1 MNNNWMQ
8 LIFVILV
15 FGGGAL
21 QWVLRKLGE
30 QAAQR
35 KAQQGVARQRT
46 EVLRTG
52 RASTQSATSTAQAQ
66 PDVDLDSIAAR
77 RQRQLEELRRRQQ
90 AARRPT
96 NTPQARPRPP
106 QPPQQARSQQAGKSR
121 QTAADLP
128 SAVNRKANTSGKQT
142 TLHALEHATTRPQKA
157 HSHSADTG
165 SEVLSD
171 KLARESRQEA
181 AKKEAKRKVE
191 HASSAHGLVPR
202 TAKEWRRAIIASEIL
217 AKPLSERS
225 AEQHTG

>member
-96 NTPQARPRPP
+96 NTPPARGRGRGR
-106 QPPQQARSQQAGKSR
+106 ARRAGGAGGGGAGR
-121 QTAADLP
+121 RRGGAAG
-128 SAVNRKANTSGKQT
+128 AGGASGKQT